1 MIYLIVLFFLVILTI
16 RYDINRKKKNQEE
29 WYIIVYV
36 IFVLIAGLRYR
47 LGEDTIN
54 YIYYFYHATPVLG
67 ELSVEDFLESSN
79 PPLWFLLNSFI
90 KTIGGKFFCVQII
103 QSVILNGLLLKY
115 FKKHSPYPFAC
126 ATLYFF
132 WRYQWYNMVVMKA
145 GIALAIIL
153 FANDY
158 FLEKKY
164 KKGIFLVLLA
174 SGFHQ
179 SSILLVVTP
188 FLMFIR
194 FNTKGLAMIVGA
206 YVLGAILQSQLGDVF
221 DMMEFSEGISNK
233 LDNYQNSKYMRQDH
247 NINYF
252 IFNQG
257 PLIIYPVLS
266 LLYLKKYCKESK
278 ILSLEPFLVIGLL
291 FQAMVFNIW
300 IFYRFVYIYLIYY
313 IIFIVEFFI
322 EYSKRHVNCSR
333 SLAYMAAGTV
343 FIPLIINILYF
354 IRPFTHEG
362 FNPYSSVIE
371 RSVDRDREHFYSN
384 LVAHYW
390 FSKEEY

>member
-1 MIYLIVLFFLVILTI
+1 MIYLIVLFFLVLLTI

-36 IFVLIAGLRYR
+36 IFVLIAGLRFR

-54 YIYYFYHATPVLG
+54 YIYFFYHGIPVLG
-67 ELSVEDFLESSN
+67 ELCVDDFLETSS
-79 PPLWFLLNSFI
+79 PPLWLLLNSFI

-103 QSVILNGLLLKY
+103 QSVILNGLLFKY

-126 ATLYFF
+126 VTLYFF

-164 KKGIFLVLLA
+164 KKGLLLILIA
-174 SGFHQ
+174 TGFHQ
-179 SSILLVVTP
+179 SSVLLAIVP
-188 FLMFIR
+188 FLTFLR
-194 FNTKGLAMIVGA
+194 FNILGVIILVCAFFVG
-206 YVLGAILQSQLGDVF
+206 VILQSKLGDVF
-221 DMMEFSEGISNK
+221 DMMEFSEGISSK
-233 LDNYQNSKYMRQDH
+233 LENYQYSKYMRQDH

-257 PLIIYPVLS
+257 PLILYPVLS
-266 LLYLKKYCKESK
+266 LLYVKKYCKESK

-291 FQAMVFNIW
+291 FQVMVFNVW

-313 IIFIVEFFI
+313 IIFIVQFFI
-322 EYSKRHVNCSR
+322 DYSKKHVKCSR
-333 SLAYMAAGTV
+333 SIAYVATATV
-343 FIPLIINILYF
+343 FVPLIINILFF

-371 RSVDRDREHFYSN
+371 RSVDRDREQFYAGI
-384 LVAHYW
+384 VAYYF
-390 FSKEEY
+390 FSKKEY